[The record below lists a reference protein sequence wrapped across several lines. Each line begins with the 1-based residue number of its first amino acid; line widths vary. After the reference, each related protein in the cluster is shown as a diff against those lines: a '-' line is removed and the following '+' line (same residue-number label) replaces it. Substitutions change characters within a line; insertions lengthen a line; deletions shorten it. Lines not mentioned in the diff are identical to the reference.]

1 MKSPINLQ
9 DTISRWIA
17 LTIAMAMMVLLLLN
31 LLFTQIAGVWAKPPL
46 RQTGLIEQIASV
58 TRALD
63 AAPPGL
69 RDHLAIAVS
78 SPAYTVQWYR
88 QKAEILSPAPEPD
101 DDHDITRSLRAL
113 LGRVDRGVEAF
124 EPQDWGD
131 DQQHR
136 AYGMLVELDD
146 HSWLSFEAPM
156 RSWGLSSEVRN
167 GIVFVLMLI
176 STVPVALV
184 ATRRLARPL
193 QSFARAARRF
203 GDDFHAPPI
212 NPVGPKEIREAT
224 VAFNT
229 MQAQIQRF
237 VADRTQ
243 MLAAISHDLRA
254 PLTRMR
260 LRGEFIEDPEQQSK
274 LFRDVDEM
282 DLMINSALEFFR
294 DEARMEQT
302 TPFDLAQLLLTLMDD
317 FRDQGVSIEYEG
329 PHKLVFC
336 GRPQGLKRAIVNLI
350 ENAVK
355 YGAGTKLRLA
365 HTHACVTLEV
375 IDSGPGIP
383 EASLEQ
389 VFAPFFRLEQSR
401 NRNTGGVGLGLPAA
415 RAIVVGHGGHL
426 SLSNATLGG
435 LIAKIKLPVVP
446 DQNHPASTRSA

>member
-1 MKSPINLQ
+1 MKLPINLQ

-17 LTIAMAMMVLLLLN
+17 LTIAMAMLVLLLLN

-63 AAPPGL
+63 AAPAGL
-69 RDHLAIAVS
+69 RDHLAQAVTN
-78 SPAYTVQWYR
+78 PTYAVHWYR
-88 QKAEILSPAPEPD
+88 QHADIISPVPTDP
-101 DDHDITRSLRAL
+101 DDHDITRTLRAM
-113 LGRVDRGVEAF
+113 LGRDDRGVQAF

-131 DQQHR
+131 DQRHR
-136 AYGMLVELDD
+136 TYSMLVELDD
-146 HSWLSFEAPM
+146 HSWLAFEAPV
-156 RSWGLSSEVRN
+156 RSWGLDSEVRN
-167 GIVFVLMLI
+167 GIVFVLMLV
-176 STVPVALV
+176 STLLVALV

-212 NPVGPKEIREAT
+212 EAVGPREIREAT

-237 VADRTQ
+237 VADRTH

-260 LRGEFIEDPEQQSK
+260 LRGEFIDDPEQQSK

-282 DLMINSALEFFR
+282 DVMINSALEFFR
-294 DEARMEQT
+294 DEARLEQT
-302 TPFDLAQLLLTLMDD
+302 TPFDLAELLLTLIDD
-317 FRDQGVSIEYEG
+317 FRDQGVTVEYE
-329 PHKLVFC
+329 

-355 YGAGTKLRLA
+355 YGAGPRLRLA
-365 HTHACVTLEV
+365 RQNAAVILEV

-401 NRNTGGVGLGLPAA
+401 NRDTGGVGLGLPAA
-415 RAIVVGHGGHL
+415 RAIIVGHGGHL
-426 SLSNATLGG
+426 SLSNTVQAG
-435 LIAKIKLPVVP
+435 LVARIELP
-446 DQNHPASTRSA
+446 TTTTGT

>member
-1 MKSPINLQ
+1 MKSPINAH

-17 LTIAMAMMVLLLLN
+17 LTIAMAMLVLLLLN
-31 LLFTQIAGVWAKPPL
+31 TLFTQAAGVWAKPPL
-46 RQTGLIEQIASV
+46 RQTGLLEQIASISRV
-58 TRALD
+58 IQ
-63 AAPPGL
+63 AAPVEL
-69 RDHLAIAVS
+69 RDHLATAVTN
-78 SPAYTVQWYR
+78 PGYTVRWFRHQTDI
-88 QKAEILSPAPEPD
+88 ATPVHTN
-101 DDHDITRSLRAL
+101 DHDITRTLRAV
-113 LGRVDRGVEAF
+113 LGRADRGIEAF

-131 DQQHR
+131 DQTHKT
-136 AYGMLVELDD
+136 YLMLVELDD
-146 HSWLSFEAPM
+146 RSWLSFETPV
-156 RSWGLSSEVRN
+156 RSWGLDKEVRN
-167 GIVFVLMLI
+167 GIVFVLTLV
-176 STVPVALV
+176 STLLVALV

-212 NPVGPKEIREAT
+212 IALGPREIREAT

-237 VADRTQ
+237 VADRTH

-282 DLMINSALEFFR
+282 DVMINSALEFFR
-294 DEARMEQT
+294 DEARLEQT
-302 TPFDLAQLLLTLMDD
+302 TPFDLAELLLTIIDD
-317 FRDQGVSIEYEG
+317 YRDQGIAVEFEG
-329 PHKLVFC
+329 PLKLVYA

-355 YGAGTKLRLA
+355 YGTCPRLLLA
-365 HTHACVTLEV
+365 RHAEGVILEV
-375 IDSGPGIP
+375 IDRGPGI
-383 EASLEQ
+383 ARDSLEQ

-401 NRNTGGVGLGLPAA
+401 NRTTGGVGLGLPAA

-426 SLSNATLGG
+426 SLRNAAEGG
-435 LIAKIKLPVVP
+435 LIARIELPTTQP
-446 DQNHPASTRSA
+446 GA

>member
-1 MKSPINLQ
+1 MKSPINRQ

-17 LTIAMAMMVLLLLN
+17 LTIAMAMLVLLLLN
-31 LLFTQIAGVWAKPPL
+31 FLFTQIAGVWARPPL

-58 TRALD
+58 TRVLD
-63 AAPPGL
+63 AAPPEL
-69 RDHLAIAVS
+69 RDHLAAAAS
-78 SPAYTVQWYR
+78 NPAYTLQWYR
-88 QKAEILSPAPEPD
+88 RKADMVSPVPEPED
-101 DDHDITRSLRAL
+101 DRSITGSLRAL
-113 LGRVDRGVEAF
+113 LGRQDRGVEAL
-124 EPQDWGD
+124 EPQDWGE
-131 DQQHR
+131 DQRHR
-136 AYGMLVELDD
+136 TYAMLVELDD
-146 HSWLSFEAPM
+146 HSWLSFQAPM
-156 RSWGLSSEVRN
+156 RSWGLDSEVRN

-176 STVPVALV
+176 STVLVAIV

-212 NPVGPKEIREAT
+212 NPVGPREIREAT

-260 LRGEFIEDPEQQSK
+260 LRGEFIEDPEQQWK

-294 DEARMEQT
+294 DEARLEQT
-302 TPFDLAQLLLTLMDD
+302 TPFDLAELLLTLIDD
-317 FRDQGVSIEYEG
+317 FRDQGVTVDYEG
-329 PHKLVFC
+329 PHRLVFS

-355 YGAGTKLRLA
+355 YGNRPRLRLA
-365 HTHACVTLEV
+365 KSSTGVTLEV

-383 EASLEQ
+383 DASLEQ

-401 NRNTGGVGLGLPAA
+401 NRDTGGVGLGLPAA
-415 RAIVVGHGGHL
+415 RAIIVGHGGHL
-426 SLSNATLGG
+426 SLKNAPQGG
-435 LIAKIKLPVVP
+435 LIARIDLPVEP
-446 DQNHPASTRSA
+446 DKTG

>member
-1 MKSPINLQ
+1 MKSLFRVP

-17 LTIAMAMMVLLLLN
+17 LTIAMAMLVLLLLN

-46 RQTGLIEQIASV
+46 RQTGLIEQIASI

-63 AAPPGL
+63 AAPPAL
-69 RDHLAIAVS
+69 RDHLAAAVS
-78 SPAYTVQWYR
+78 NQAYTVRWYER
-88 QKAEILSPAPEPD
+88 KADLVSPAPEPESG
-101 DDHDITRSLRAL
+101 HGITRSLRGL
-113 LGRVDRGVEAF
+113 LGRPDRGVEAF

-131 DQQHR
+131 DQRH
-136 AYGMLVELDD
+136 ATYAMLVELDD
-146 HSWLSFEAPM
+146 HSWLSFEAPV
-156 RSWGLSSEVRN
+156 RSWGLDSGVRN
-167 GIVFVLMLI
+167 GIVFVLMLV
-176 STVPVALV
+176 STLLVALV

-193 QSFARAARRF
+193 QSFARGARRF

-212 NPVGPKEIREAT
+212 VPVGPREIREAT
-224 VAFNT
+224 AAFNT

-260 LRGEFIEDPEQQSK
+260 LRGEFIDDPEQQSK

-282 DLMINSALEFFR
+282 DVMINSALEFFR
-294 DEARMEQT
+294 DEARLEQS
-302 TPFDLAQLLLTLMDD
+302 TPFDLAELLLTIIDD
-317 FRDQGVSIEYEG
+317 YRDQGVRLAYEG
-329 PHKLVFC
+329 PHRLVYA

-355 YGAGTKLRLA
+355 YGTRPHLRLA
-365 HTHACVTLEV
+365 RQTAAVTLEV
-375 IDSGPGIP
+375 VDSGPGIP

-401 NRNTGGVGLGLPAA
+401 NRTTGGVGLGLPAA
-415 RAIVVGHGGHL
+415 RAIIIGHGGQL
-426 SLSNATLGG
+426 SLRNAAEGG
-435 LIAKIKLPVVP
+435 LIARIELPVG
-446 DQNHPASTRSA
+446 